1 MERIAVSG
9 SRSRKPASSKRS
21 QAASAKLRPR
31 ASARKK
37 GTVQQ
42 RARRMR
48 RRTSEAYAGPA
59 EQAAARSQAVP
70 LVSVVIPVMN
80 ERQTIRRV
88 VREAFAVHP
97 AAEVIVVANG
107 STDGSA
113 GLARRAG
120 ARVIEY
126 AQPLGHDVGRAVGAA
141 AAQGEVLL
149 FIDGD
154 MVIPSAQLRPFVK
167 AVASEGIDVAL
178 NDYSGPTAK
187 TVVHSVVLAKHALNA
202 LLERPDL
209 NGTSLTAIPHA
220 MNRAA
225 LSAIGT
231 EALAVPPLAHA
242 RAIKAGLRVAAVKR
256 INVGKLNR
264 PRRERER
271 IQPLETVIVGDH
283 LEAIDWL
290 TERSG
295 ERGGFRDPYRRRQ
308 YAK

>member
-1 MERIAVSG
+1 MERIATG
-9 SRSRKPASSKRS
+9 GIRSRKAPGSKRPR
-21 QAASAKLRPR
+21 AAGLRPR
-31 ASARKK
+31 ASSRKRGVAQQQAR
-37 GTVQQ
+37 
-42 RARRMR
+42 RARR
-48 RRTSEAYAGPA
+48 RTAGAIAAPT
-59 EQAAARSQAVP
+59 EQAAERSRAVP

-80 ERQTIRRV
+80 ERHTIRRV
-88 VREAFAVHP
+88 VREALAVHP
-97 AAEVIVVANG
+97 SAEVIVVANG

-126 AQPLGHDVGRAVGAA
+126 AHPLGHDVGRAVGAA

-154 MVIPSAQLRPFVK
+154 MVIPSAQLRPFIR
-167 AVASEGIDVAL
+167 AVASEGVDVAL

-187 TVVHSVVLAKHALNA
+187 TVVHGVVLAKHALNT

-220 MNRAA
+220 MSRAA
-225 LSAIGT
+225 LSIIGA

-242 RAIKAGLRVAAVKR
+242 RAIKSGLRVEAVKR

-271 IQPLETVIVGDH
+271 VQPLETVIVGDH

-308 YAK
+308 YAR